1 MDGKFMTIE
10 VRSSRDVFLPRP
22 PIEYLV
28 KNLITTSSVNI
39 FFGKEASKKTYSLL
53 TLAFCMVNG
62 FDWLH
67 FKTVKSP
74 VLFVNEETGGAA
86 LLDRIEQ
93 VRKGLNCY
101 KDNGN
106 EINYTPLI
114 GLKLDKKDDI
124 SEIESLVSKL
134 GSKLIIFD
142 ALADIMSGDENSKKD
157 VQPIMSSLRKIAD
170 TTNSAV
176 ILIHHT
182 NKGGDIIR
190 GSSAIGASAD
200 LIVKVTSSSNIVNYE
215 ITKNRNG
222 EISGWSAKSN
232 WQKDKNIF
240 TLQSMLTT
248 ENISVREEYIL
259 TYLEKNGESL
269 LSDMVE
275 DRPEEFAES
284 TIRKTARELAVKKKV
299 YRTNEETGNSKAK
312 YNLVKE

>member
-1 MDGKFMTIE
+1 MSMEI
-10 VRSSRDVFLPRP
+10 RSSRDVFLPRP

-28 KNLITTSSVNI
+28 ENLITTSSVNI

-67 FKTVKSP
+67 LKTIKSP

-93 VRKGLNCY
+93 VRRGLDCY

-106 EINYTPLI
+106 EISYTQMA
-114 GLKLDKKDDI
+114 GLKLDKKEDI
-124 SEIESLVSKL
+124 AEIESQISKL

-157 VQPIMSSLRKIAD
+157 VQPVMSVLRKIAD

-182 NKGGDIIR
+182 NKGGEVIR

-200 LIVKVTSSSNIVNYE
+200 LIVKVTSSSNIINYE
-215 ITKNRNG
+215 MTKNRNG
-222 EISGWSAKSN
+222 EISEWSARSN
-232 WQKDKNIF
+232 WEKDKKIF
-240 TLQSMLTT
+240 TLQPLLST
-248 ENISVREEYIL
+248 ERISPREEYIL
-259 TYLEKNGESL
+259 NYLEQNGESF

-275 DRPEEFAES
+275 DRPENIAES
-284 TIRKTARELAVKKKV
+284 TIRKTARELAAKNKV
-299 YRTNEETGNSKAK
+299 YRTNKETGNSKAK
-312 YNLVKE
+312 YDLVKE